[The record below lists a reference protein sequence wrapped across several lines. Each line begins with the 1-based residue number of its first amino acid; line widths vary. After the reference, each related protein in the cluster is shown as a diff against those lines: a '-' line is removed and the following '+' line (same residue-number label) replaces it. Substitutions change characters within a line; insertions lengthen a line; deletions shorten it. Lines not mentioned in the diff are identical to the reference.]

1 MRIAAIDVGTNSVHM
16 IVCRVRPDLS
26 FEVVDRE
33 KDMIRL
39 GAGSLEGR
47 ALPAA
52 NIAVA
57 MQTLA
62 KFRRLAESHGVDEIL
77 AVATSA
83 VREADNGGDFIAE
96 ARRQVGLHVRVISG
110 PEEAR
115 LIHLAAAYAVGIR
128 QHRAVV
134 VDIGGGS
141 TEITLGTSARLE
153 AGRSFKLGAIRLTER
168 FARHDP
174 LTKADVRRLVRHIR
188 RETRGYLGQL
198 RRRGFERVIGTSG
211 TMLAIGALAAG
222 ARKAPTEIRRLTVRA
237 RDLSRV
243 RDWLVRLPL
252 DARLK
257 IPGLDPRRA
266 DLAAVSAVLVDE
278 LLDGLAADELTLS
291 DFALREGLVLDYVKR
306 NSAHIRSAERYPDAR
321 RRSVIEL
328 GERCNYYPAHAR
340 HVADL
345 ALGLFDG
352 TTDRHGLGPHER
364 EWLEFAALLHDIGT
378 HIAYEGHHKH
388 SHYLIRHGGLRGFDP
403 EEIEIIGLVARYHRQ
418 ATPRKSH
425 DGFGTLSRAR
435 RRTVRVLGALLRLAE
450 GLDRSHRQVVPRLS
464 VAGRDRDLL
473 VRLHARDDAELEV
486 WAARR
491 HAEPLAALLDA
502 DIRFEIADAT
512 ASRAARPPRQTRQTK
527 DTPAHAEQARH
538 AALLSRPALRRGG
551 HRRVRQDHPARAAR
565 QVAGGKR
572 PPRVRD

>member
-47 ALPAA
+47 ELPAA

-83 VREADNGGDFIAE
+83 VREAENGGDFIAE

-134 VDIGGGS
+134 IDIGGGS
-141 TEITLGTSARLE
+141 TEITLGTSARQEL
-153 AGRSFKLGAIRLTER
+153 GRSFKLGAIRLTER

-174 LTKADVRRLVRHIR
+174 LTKADVRKLVRHIR
-188 RETRGYLGQL
+188 RETREYLTQL

-222 ARKAPTEIRRLTVRA
+222 ARKTPAEIRRLTVRA
-237 RDLSRV
+237 RDLARV

-252 DARLK
+252 AERLAV
-257 IPGLDPRRA
+257 PGLDPRRA
-266 DLAAVSAVLVDE
+266 DLAAVGAVLVDE
-278 LLDGLAADELTLS
+278 LLDGLGAAELTLC

-306 NSAHIRSAERYPDAR
+306 NSAHIRKAERYPDAR

-340 HVADL
+340 HVAAL
-345 ALGLFDG
+345 ALRLFDA
-352 TTDRHGLGPHER
+352 TRDRHELGPHER
-364 EWLEFAALLHDIGT
+364 EWLEYAALLHDIGT
-378 HIAYEGHHKH
+378 HISYEAHHKH
-388 SHYLIRHGGLRGFDP
+388 SYYLIRHGGLRGFDP

-418 ATPRKSH
+418 TLPRKSH
-425 DGFGTLSRAR
+425 EGFGDLPRPR
-435 RRTVRVLGALLRLAE
+435 RRTVRLLGALLRLAE
-450 GLDRSHRQVVPRLS
+450 GLDRSHRQVVSTLS
-464 VAGRDRDLL
+464 LSGQNGDLL
-473 VRLHARDDAELEV
+473 VRLQATDDADLEL

-491 HAEPLAALLDA
+491 HAAPLAALLNA
-502 DIRFEIADAT
+502 DIRFEAT
-512 ASRAARPPRQTRQTK
+512 PAPAGRTQSPR
-527 DTPAHAEQARH
+527 DTAAHAEQARH
-538 AALLSRPALRRGG
+538 AALVSRPALRRGRD
-551 HRRVRQDHPARAAR
+551 RRIRKDHPARAAR
-565 QVAGGKR
+565 QVARRQR

>member
-39 GAGSLEGR
+39 GAGSLNGR
-47 ALPAA
+47 SLPPA

-77 AVATSA
+77 VAATSA

-96 ARRQVGLHVRVISG
+96 ARRQVGLRVRVISG
-110 PEEAR
+110 AEEAR

-134 VDIGGGS
+134 IDIGGGS

-153 AGRSFKLGAIRLTER
+153 AARSFKLGAIRLTER

-174 LTKADVRRLVRHIR
+174 LTKPDVRRLVRHIR

-198 RRRGFERVIGTSG
+198 RRRGFARVIGTSG

-222 ARKAPTEIRRLTVRA
+222 AKKSPTEIRRLTVRA

-243 RDWLVRLPL
+243 RASLVRMPL
-252 DARLK
+252 EERLR

-266 DLAAVSAVLVDE
+266 DLAAVGAVLVDE
-278 LLDGLAADELTLS
+278 LLEGLEAEELTLC

-306 NSAHIRSAERYPDAR
+306 NSQHIRTAERYPDAR

-328 GERCNYYPAHAR
+328 AERCNYYPAHAR
-340 HVADL
+340 HIARL
-345 ALGLFDG
+345 ALQLFDG
-352 TTDRHGLGPHER
+352 TADRHGLGPHER
-364 EWLEFAALLHDIGT
+364 EWLEFAALLHDVGA
-378 HIAYEGHHKH
+378 HISYEEHHKH
-388 SHYLIRHGGLRGFDP
+388 SYYLIRHGDLRGFDP
-403 EEIEIIGLVARYHRQ
+403 EEIEIIGLTARYHRQ
-418 ATPRKSH
+418 TTPRKSH
-425 DGFGTLSRAR
+425 AGFRGLPRPR
-435 RRTVRVLGALLRLAE
+435 RRAVRVLGALLRLAE
-450 GLDRSHRQVVPRLS
+450 GLDRSHRQVVTRLAA
-464 VAGRDRDLL
+464 AGNARDLTI
-473 VRLHARDDAELEV
+473 RLHAADDAELEL

-491 HAEPLAALLDA
+491 HAAPLAALFDVE
-502 DIRFEIADAT
+502 ITFEIAPPSGRRAT
-512 ASRAARPPRQTRQTK
+512 THK
-527 DTPAHAEQARH
+527 DRSADAEQARH
-538 AALLSRPALRRGG
+538 APHLPRPALRRGR
-551 HRRVRQDHPARAAR
+551 HRRIRKDDAARAPR

-572 PPRVRD
+572 PPRVRH